1 VCWSPSR
8 HGALALL
15 ALLSACGTLPRP
27 FAGNPGAT
35 GLRLSQPPPARLAVP
50 LPTNALLTDEGDA
63 VYQKAIVEG
72 LQAEEVPAV
81 ADVAR
86 TGDWRLGITAEVRG
100 DKVVPLFSV
109 QSPDGKPRGTT
120 EGAAIDAA
128 QWAEASPP
136 TLQLAANSGAP
147 AIAAL
152 LTRIEAE
159 LRLSDPNSLVNRPAR
174 IFVPDVTGAPGDG
187 NHQLARNLR
196 QQMPQMGEQVR
207 DTANGSDFTVQG
219 QVKTAPGSAGTE
231 RIEIQWI
238 VSDAQGRE
246 AGRVVQLNEVSP
258 GSLDRYWGDTA
269 LAVAQEA
276 AGGIRDV
283 IQNQLG
289 ARAEGAK
296 AKLDPAADKPPLPV
310 GAK

>member
-1 VCWSPSR
+1 MCWSPSR
-8 HGALALL
+8 LGALALV
-15 ALLSACGTLPRP
+15 ALLAGCGNLPRP
-27 FAGNPGAT
+27 FAGNPGTT

-50 LPTNALLTDEGDA
+50 LPTDALLTDAADMAYRNEL
-63 VYQKAIVEG
+63 VEA
-72 LQAEEVPAV
+72 LQAQEVPAV

-86 TGDWRLGITAEVRG
+86 TGDWCLTIAAEVRG
-100 DKVVPLFSV
+100 DKVVPVFSV
-109 QSPDGKPRGTT
+109 QSPDGKQRGTT
-120 EGAAIDAA
+120 DGVAMDAA
-128 QWAEASPP
+128 QWAEASAP
-136 TLQLAANSGAP
+136 TLQHAANTGAP
-147 AIAAL
+147 AVAAL

-174 IFVPDVTGAPGDG
+174 IFVPEVTGAPGDG

-196 QQMPQMGEQVR
+196 QQMPEMGEQVR
-207 DTANGSDFTVQG
+207 DSPREADFTVQG
-219 QVKTAPGSAGTE
+219 EVKTAAGAAGTE

-276 AGGIRDV
+276 ASGIRDV

-289 ARAEGAK
+289 ARAAGAK
-296 AKLDPAADKPPLPV
+296 PRPDTTGTK
-310 GAK
+310 